1 MTLHCCLQ
9 NLFSDA
15 AIAAGGPP
23 GTVAALT
30 GLYPQMTLVLTM
42 LTGMEKVTFNKV
54 MGLAAAAASISMVVV
69 DEAPFLL
76 SSRAAAAAPSLRVG
90 GLTRCIVS

>member
-54 MGLAAAAASISMVVV
+54 MGLAAAAVSAV
-69 DEAPFLL
+69 FL
-76 SSRAAAAAPSLRVG
+76 SRS
-90 GLTRCIVS
+90 